1 MHLSDTTRACC
12 VCRRPT
18 RRLVNGW
25 PVCTRCRVR
34 PVVVVP
40 LRARLRLS
48 LARLRQWARRLDP
61 LDVAAA
67 GLFACALWTWLAWVR
82 L

>member
-1 MHLSDTTRACC
+1 MAMATSIAA
-12 VCRRPT
+12 
-18 RRLVNGW
+18 
-25 PVCTRCRVR
+25 
-34 PVVVVP
+34 